1 MPGGKFARANRAK
14 REQKAAAA
22 AAGATDAAPA
32 QTQNRRK
39 KAPPKKKDPW
49 AAALAKARQAASTG
63 ADLAAP
69 PPPPTSPLT
78 KAPVSAGAADA
89 MNEGLDLT
97 PAWMR
102 TKVDDEDDTDDG
114 VTLAKPKVLKNA
126 KILPAHQKAAT
137 VTGGEDSWQGG
148 SWTWL
153 AQTGTRPQT
162 LMERLAQLP
171 ESLPG
176 GPVPDYFVPGPGF
189 EGEETAEELRERF
202 SKDPSGTVPPPAPKP
217 PPHAVPP
224 PPRVLQKP
232 KPSPPPKPTP
242 PKPTPSPPP
251 KPAPPPQPSP
261 PPQPKPRA
269 VPKPPPV
276 PTCVEINQ
284 CVGCP

>member
-1 MPGGKFARANRAK
+1 MPGGKFAKANRAK

-39 KAPPKKKDPW
+39 KPQPKKKDPW

-114 VTLAKPKVLKNA
+114 VSLPKPKPLKNA
-126 KILPAHQKAAT
+126 KILPAHQKTNA
-137 VTGGEDSWQGG
+137 
-148 SWTWL
+148 
-153 AQTGTRPQT
+153 
-162 LMERLAQLP
+162 
-171 ESLPG
+171 
-176 GPVPDYFVPGPGF
+176 
-189 EGEETAEELRERF
+189 
-202 SKDPSGTVPPPAPKP
+202 
-217 PPHAVPP
+217 
-224 PPRVLQKP
+224 
-232 KPSPPPKPTP
+232 
-242 PKPTPSPPP
+242 
-251 KPAPPPQPSP
+251 
-261 PPQPKPRA
+261 
-269 VPKPPPV
+269 
-276 PTCVEINQ
+276 
-284 CVGCP
+284 

>member
-14 REQKAAAA
+14 REQKAAAQ
-22 AAGATDAAPA
+22 AAGDAAPPA
-32 QTQNRRK
+32 QPKRRGNAK
-39 KAPPKKKDPW
+39 KPQQKKDPW

-102 TKVDDEDDTDDG
+102 TKVADDEDDTDDG
-114 VTLAKPKVLKNA
+114 VSLPKAKPLKNA

-137 VTGGEDSWQGG
+137 TTGGEDSWQGG

-153 AQTGTRPQT
+153 AQTGQRPPT

-176 GPVPDYFVPGPGF
+176 GPVPDYFTPGPGF

-202 SKDPSGTVPPPAPKP
+202 SKAPSGTAPPPAPKP
-217 PPHAVPP
+217 PPHPVPP

-232 KPSPPPKPTP
+232 KPTP
-242 PKPTPSPPP
+242 PSKLGVLLWEPSHT
-251 KPAPPPQPSP
+251 A
-261 PPQPKPRA
+261 RA
-269 VPKPPPV
+269 FAA
-276 PTCVEINQ
+276 TA
-284 CVGCP
+284 

>member
-32 QTQNRRK
+32 QTQNRRTK
-39 KAPPKKKDPW
+39 KQTPKKKDPW

-126 KILPAHQKAAT
+126 KILPAHQKT
-137 VTGGEDSWQGG
+137 N
-148 SWTWL
+148 
-153 AQTGTRPQT
+153 
-162 LMERLAQLP
+162 
-171 ESLPG
+171 
-176 GPVPDYFVPGPGF
+176 
-189 EGEETAEELRERF
+189 AEEEGPLGRRPRE
-202 SKDPSGTVPPPAPKP
+202 S
-217 PPHAVPP
+217 
-224 PPRVLQKP
+224 
-232 KPSPPPKPTP
+232 
-242 PKPTPSPPP
+242 
-251 KPAPPPQPSP
+251 
-261 PPQPKPRA
+261 
-269 VPKPPPV
+269 
-276 PTCVEINQ
+276 
-284 CVGCP
+284 

>member
-1 MPGGKFARANRAK
+1 MPGGKFAKANRAK

-39 KAPPKKKDPW
+39 KPQPKKKDPW

-102 TKVDDEDDTDDG
+102 TKVADDEDDTDDG
-114 VTLAKPKVLKNA
+114 VSLPKAKPLKNA

-153 AQTGTRPQT
+153 AQTGQ
-162 LMERLAQLP
+162 
-171 ESLPG
+171 
-176 GPVPDYFVPGPGF
+176 
-189 EGEETAEELRERF
+189 
-202 SKDPSGTVPPPAPKP
+202 
-217 PPHAVPP
+217 
-224 PPRVLQKP
+224 
-232 KPSPPPKPTP
+232 
-242 PKPTPSPPP
+242 
-251 KPAPPPQPSP
+251 
-261 PPQPKPRA
+261 
-269 VPKPPPV
+269 
-276 PTCVEINQ
+276 
-284 CVGCP
+284 